1 MHAASLEDAPVIRL
15 TSDRDME
22 PETGADPTAPAAML
36 LTPWAINSRG
46 ADHGTLL
53 SDSKP
58 DAIPTIERKLIAE
71 KIAAVMN
78 PAGSKKDEDVAP

>member
-1 MHAASLEDAPVIRL
+1 MQAILDVAPVIL
-15 TSDRDME
+15 DTNDLDIE

-46 ADHGTLL
+46 ADHDTLL
-53 SDSKP
+53 SDSNP

-71 KIAAVMN
+71 KIEAVM
-78 PAGSKKDEDVAP
+78 KQIKQIQKQQKE